1 MTNWHIDSFCVN
13 IPMHFDQTATMLW
26 WGFKPIS
33 HSLTTCD
40 QKNLWNDVILS
51 IFVSQSQVMLQIM
64 FGKSVFVGYVPYDKC
79 VISMIYCL
87 ISLAKTYYSQWDY
100 YNWLVSIAALQY
112 KYHCYFL
119 SMVQKTILWRVFISG
134 GDEKM
139 VGDFKRIQE
148 LSSPSVLPYF

>member
-1 MTNWHIDSFCVN
+1 
-13 IPMHFDQTATMLW
+13 
-26 WGFKPIS
+26 
-33 HSLTTCD
+33 
-40 QKNLWNDVILS
+40 
-51 IFVSQSQVMLQIM
+51 M

-119 SMVQKTILWRVFISG
+119 SMVQKMDHNFISG
-134 GDEKM
+134 GDEEM
-139 VGDFKRIQE
+139 VGDEILKESRNYQAQVFYHISRWKCWDKKNKINKN
-148 LSSPSVLPYF
+148 